1 MILKD
6 GDELEINGKRGMV
19 CFTTEFEED
28 KYICVAFEEEPI
40 TFEVYEY
47 KYENEKLL
55 VGKVEDPEE
64 MEEVLKRIIKEN
76 SDNIEFPE
84 EIKKGFARLLKNIE
98 E

>member
-19 CFTTEFEED
+19 CFTTEFEGD
-28 KYICVAFEEEPI
+28 KYICVAFEGESI
-40 TFEVYEY
+40 AFEVYEY

-64 MEEVLKRIIKEN
+64 MKEVLKRIIKEN
-76 SDNIEFPE
+76 SDKIDFPE
-84 EIKKGFARLLKNIE
+84 EVKKGFAQLLQDIKE
-98 E
+98 